1 MGDLFALR
9 DERQRLSDEFRSTMT
24 CLSMLRAQHIACAH
38 ADARQQIQATIEQQ
52 AGRARELG
60 SRLLEIDVSMLK
72 MQTRDAPPSLLASAP
87 LDF

>member
-1 MGDLFALR
+1 MDILALR

-38 ADARQQIQATIEQQ
+38 ADARQQIQATIEDQS
-52 AGRARELG
+52 AIARELG
-60 SRLLEIDVSMLK
+60 AKLLEIDISMLK
-72 MQTRDAPPSLLASAP
+72 MQARDAPPSPLDLAP

>member
-1 MGDLFALR
+1 MDILALR

-38 ADARQQIQATIEQQ
+38 ADARQQIQATIEDQS
-52 AGRARELG
+52 AIARELG
-60 SRLLEIDVSMLK
+60 AKLLEIDISMLK
-72 MQTRDAPPSLLASAP
+72 MQARDAPPSPLDSAP

>member
-1 MGDLFALR
+1 MDLLALR

-24 CLSMLRAQHIACAH
+24 CLSMLRAQNIACAH

-52 AGRARELG
+52 SGRARKLG
-60 SRLLEIDVSMLK
+60 ARLLEIDTATLNME
-72 MQTRDAPPSLLASAP
+72 RGDARPSPLTSAP